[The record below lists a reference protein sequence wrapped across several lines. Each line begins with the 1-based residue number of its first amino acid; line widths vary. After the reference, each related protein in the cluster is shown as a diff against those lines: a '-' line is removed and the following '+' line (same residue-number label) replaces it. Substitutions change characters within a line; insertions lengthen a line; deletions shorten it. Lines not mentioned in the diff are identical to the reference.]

1 MAENI
6 LSKLMGV
13 GEGERKEITY
23 EQYKEILTNQVDYHK
38 EHYKEIN
45 EKIYTCNPSEVMVY
59 AQYAAMTL
67 KEMSD
72 MANEVTQAELVKERG
87 KFYIA
92 EDAVFFEQYS
102 PVELAIEKT
111 FKKEQV
117 DNAESMT
124 I

>member
-23 EQYKEILTNQVDYHK
+23 EQYREVLTAQVEYHK
-38 EHYKEIN
+38 EQYKEIN
-45 EKIYTCNPSEVMVY
+45 ERIYACNPSEVMVY
-59 AQYAAMTL
+59 AIYAGNVL
-67 KEMSD
+67 KEMTE
-72 MANEVTQAELVKERG
+72 MANEVTQAGLVKDKC

-102 PVELAIEKT
+102 PVELAIEEV
-111 FKKEQV
+111 FKKEGPNHSRDMV
-117 DNAESMT
+117 